1 MPSARAVQDSRA
13 SADDIGETPAGAA
26 PEIRAVID
34 PALLS
39 AGIAPDQIARA
50 IIALLG
56 DRPRLERLASA
67 SRARVDPAMGWP
79 AVAARYLEL
88 YRESHRASKR
98 RPEPR
103 GDAARRTLL

>member
-1 MPSARAVQDSRA
+1 M
-13 SADDIGETPAGAA
+13 
-26 PEIRAVID
+26 ID

-79 AVAARYLEL
+79 AVAARYIEL
-88 YRESHRASKR
+88 YGEIA
-98 RPEPR
+98 PR
-103 GDAARRTLL
+103 F